1 MDQRRQQGDK
11 DSMLGTVKRLSSDGL
26 VYAVE
31 ERGMEKRKVHL
42 GPDSQESLG
51 LSAKESRIH
60 YIDGRS
66 HLREVSWPELL
77 LVLWFFCG

>member
-26 VYAVE
+26 VYVVE
-31 ERGMEKRKVHL
+31 ERGMEKRK
-42 GPDSQESLG
+42 DSQESLG